1 MRIVV
6 GVDGSDASLTAMELV
21 KGTRWPIDTQIRLV
35 GAYEPHVDGAGVT
48 PLPSGDIA
56 DGEVE
61 RKLFDVIQE
70 LSQQLRRHGYATET
84 VVARGRAA
92 DVLLVEADDVQAD
105 LLVVGSRGLGVA
117 ASALLGSVSAAVV
130 DHAICPVLVAR
141 GPMITRILVATDGSQ
156 SAEAIPA
163 VLLGWNVFRNAPIDV
178 LSVAPPHRTSERP
191 MLPLGWLGAEGAPMD
206 ASHEVDRH
214 RVMADEMA
222 ARLTAAG
229 WQAAGAVRRG
239 EPARQIEQAAAEWD
253 ADLIVT
259 GSRGLSGLRRVLLGS
274 VAHHVLLHSRM
285 SVLVM
290 RGHVPARRLATGSL
304 PRAVATS

>member
-1 MRIVV
+1 MRVVV
-6 GVDGSDASLTAMELV
+6 GVDGSDASLTALELV
-21 KGTRWPIDTQIRLV
+21 KGTRWPTDTQIRLV
-35 GAYEPHVDGAGVT
+35 GAYELSVDWTSVT
-48 PLPSGDIA
+48 PLPGGPIG
-56 DGEVE
+56 DGEAE
-61 RKLFDVIQE
+61 RRLFDTIQG

-92 DVLLVEADDVQAD
+92 DVLIVEADDQKAD

-141 GPMITRILVATDGSQ
+141 GSKITRILVATDGSQ

-163 VLLGWNVFRNAPIDV
+163 VLLGWNVFRSATIDV
-178 LSVAPPHRTSERP
+178 LSVAPPHADNLRP
-191 MLPLGWLGAEGAPMD
+191 MLPLRWLGGDGAPLD

-239 EPARQIEQAAAEWD
+239 EPARQIEQAADEWD

-259 GSRGLSGLRRVLLGS
+259 GSRGLSGLRRILLGS
-274 VAHHVLLHSRM
+274 VAHSVLLHSSR

-290 RGHVPARRLATGSL
+290 RGHVPARQLADGSL
-304 PRAVATS
+304 SGAVATS